1 MGHRVGGL
9 DADDH
14 PGTGAN
20 NVQRDADTT
29 MTKLL
34 LSVLHG
40 SLLNKET
47 GVGMAAILGRKT
59 AIPLPSKQAENA
71 F

>member
-1 MGHRVGGL
+1 
-9 DADDH
+9 
-14 PGTGAN
+14 
-20 NVQRDADTT
+20 

-59 AIPLPSKQAENA
+59 AIPPPSKQAENA